1 MQTSI
6 TKNYLETELGKR
18 ANEILRNCVH
28 CGFCNATCPTYQLL
42 GDELDG
48 PRGRIYLIKQIL
60 EGKQPTEK
68 TQLHLDRCLTCRNC
82 ETTCPSGVEYSTLID
97 TGRKLITEKVQ
108 RSTKQRLLHFSLRKF
123 LLSKNTFSFAIKT
136 GQLFRPLL
144 PKAIKQNIPVTEN
157 NNLDWPNREHDRKVI
172 LVKGCVQKSLQP
184 ATDKTAAIVFDKMNI
199 QSLRIKAAACCGAL
213 SHHLN
218 AEQESHTYIKS
229 NIDAW
234 WPPIETGTV
243 EAITMTASGC
253 GVMIQDYAR
262 LLANDKN
269 YADKAAKISALYKDP
284 CEIIHGEI
292 IKGENITATTQP
304 KRIAFHPPCT
314 LQHGLKI
321 NGKVE
326 AMITALG
333 HELVD
338 FNDKHLCCGSAGT
351 YSITQKTISRSLREN
366 KLNAIESQQPELI
379 VTANIGCQT
388 HLQGGTDTPVKH
400 WLELLLP
407 E

>member
-6 TKNYLETELGKR
+6 TQSYLETEVGKR

-28 CGFCNATCPTYQLL
+28 CGFCNATCPTYQLF

-60 EGKQPTEK
+60 EGKEPTKK

-97 TGRKLITEKVQ
+97 TGRKLITEKVK
-108 RSTKQRLLHFSLRKF
+108 RTASQRLLHFSLRKF
-123 LLSKNTFSFAIKT
+123 LLSPNAFSLAIKT

-144 PKAIKQNIPVTEN
+144 PKSIKQNIPQTQN
-157 NNLDWPNREHDRKVI
+157 KNLDWPSTKHKRKII
-172 LVKGCVQKSLQP
+172 LVEGCVQKSLQP
-184 ATDKTAAIVFDKMNI
+184 DTDKTAAIVLNRMNI
-199 QSLRIKAAACCGAL
+199 QSLRIKAAGCCGAL

-218 AEQESHTYIKS
+218 AEAESHRYIKN
-229 NIDAW
+229 NIDTW
-234 WPPIETGTV
+234 WPYIESGEI

-253 GVMIQDYAR
+253 GVMISDYGK
-262 LLANDKN
+262 LFANDKA
-269 YADKAAKISALYKDP
+269 YAEKAAKISALYKDP
-284 CEIIHGEI
+284 AEIINTED
-292 IKGENITATTQP
+292 TVATMQP

-333 HELVD
+333 HELVE
-338 FNDKHLCCGSAGT
+338 FENKHLCCGSAGT
-351 YSITQKTISRSLREN
+351 YSITQKSISRQLRDN
-366 KLNAIESQQPELI
+366 KLGAIVSQQPELI

-388 HLQGGTDTPVKH
+388 HLQGGTETSVKH

>member
-6 TKNYLETELGKR
+6 TQSYLETDLGKR

-82 ETTCPSGVEYSTLID
+82 ETTCPSGVKYSSLLD
-97 TGRKLITEKVQ
+97 AGRKLITQKVP

-123 LLSKNTFSFAIKT
+123 LLSKNAFSFAIKT
-136 GQLFRPLL
+136 GQLFRPLF
-144 PKAIKQNIPVTEN
+144 PKAIKQNIPASEN
-157 NNLDWPNREHDRKVI
+157 KKLDWPTLKYARQVI
-172 LVKGCVQKSLQP
+172 LVEGCVQKSLQP
-184 ATDKTAAIVFDKMNI
+184 DTDKIAAIIFDKMKI
-199 QSLRIKAAACCGAL
+199 QSLRIKAAGCCGAL

-218 AEQESHTYIKS
+218 AEAESHAYIKN
-229 NIDAW
+229 NIDSW
-234 WPPIETGTV
+234 WPHIEAGGI

-253 GVMIQDYAR
+253 GVMIQDYAK
-262 LLANDKN
+262 LLANDKD
-269 YADKAAKISALYKDP
+269 YADKAAKVSALYKDP
-284 CEIIHGEI
+284 CELIS
-292 IKGENITATTQP
+292 TARISATVQP
-304 KRIAFHPPCT
+304 QRIAFHPPCT

-321 NGKVE
+321 SGVIE

-333 HELVD
+333 HELVE
-338 FNDKHLCCGSAGT
+338 FEDKHLCCGSAGT
-351 YSITQKTISRSLREN
+351 YSITQKTISRQLRDN
-366 KLNAIESQQPELI
+366 KLGAIEGQQPELI

-388 HLQGGTDTPVKH
+388 HLQGGTATPVKH

>member
-6 TKNYLETELGKR
+6 TQNYLDTALGKR

-82 ETTCPSGVEYSTLID
+82 ETTCPSGVEYSTLLD
-97 TGRKLITEKVQ
+97 TGRKLVTEKVTRPLRQ
-108 RSTKQRLLHFSLRKF
+108 RVLHLLLRKLF
-123 LLSKNTFSFAIKT
+123 LSGRVFSFALKT
-136 GQLFRPLL
+136 GQLFRPLMPITL
-144 PKAIKQNIPVTEN
+144 RRGIPAREN
-157 NNLDWPNREHDRKVI
+157 TKLDWPDREHARKVI
-172 LVKGCVQKSLQP
+172 LVEGCVQPALQP
-184 ATDKTAAIVFDKMNI
+184 NIDRAAAIVLDTMNI
-199 QSLRIKAAACCGAL
+199 QSLRIKASGCCGAL

-218 AEQESHTYIKS
+218 AENEAHSYIKR
-229 NIDAW
+229 NIDSW
-234 WPPIETGTV
+234 WPFIKSGAI

-262 LLANDKN
+262 LLSTDKD
-269 YADKAAKISALYKDP
+269 YAEKAEKISALYKDP
-284 CEIIHGEI
+284 SELIHI
-292 IKGENITATTQP
+292 RNAASP
-304 KRIAFHPPCT
+304 KQALRIAFHPPCT

-321 NGKVE
+321 NGKIE
-326 AMITALG
+326 SLITALG

-338 FNDKHLCCGSAGT
+338 FEDKHLCCGSAGT
-351 YSITQKTISRSLREN
+351 YSITQKAISRQLRSN
-366 KLNAIESQQPELI
+366 KLNSIESQQPELI

-400 WLELLLP
+400 WLELLL
-407 E
+407 